1 MNNNNPIKIM
11 TNKHIVGSLALSG
24 LLLII
29 TGCNNSLVN
38 NKAAQPVTNIPSLPD
53 KTKEQPDSKAD
64 SKYNY
69 KAAEDSA
76 STPEGINAVVDANNQ
91 FAIDMYQQI
100 NGQNKQVDANVFFSP
115 YSLSTAMAMLY
126 VAAEGETKAQIQKT
140 FHYPALNVLNPNS
153 GALHE
158 QFNKPNPNYQLAT
171 ANDLWIQQ
179 GLRPNQNYLDTV
191 QRYYGG
197 KITNLDFKNSPE
209 PSRQTINKTI
219 AKHTQQM
226 IPEMLPASSIDT
238 NTVTVLTNAVYF
250 KGDWKTPFAPSKKR
264 PFNKFDGST
273 IDVDMM
279 HEQAPYAYTE
289 DAQVQVVQ
297 LPYKGDELSMM
308 VVLPKA
314 KDKIAMQ
321 RVLNTL
327 NAKQIRQ
334 WNSNLVKH
342 EVILDLPKFK
352 LEENYA
358 MDSLLANMGM
368 TKAFGSQANFGL
380 FSKDLALSV
389 DAIAHKAVI
398 EVDEKGT
405 KAAASTSISIVPMS
419 LGYSTNTIKFQADH
433 PFIFMIKDNKTDAIL
448 FLGQVNEP

>member
-1 MNNNNPIKIM
+1 MQNSQL
-11 TNKHIVGSLALSG
+11 VSVLAISS
-24 LLLII
+24 LLLIVS
-29 TGCNNSLVN
+29 GCDNTIRNNTVSTVTDMVTPSPQTLSNQVPLTEV
-38 NKAAQPVTNIPSLPD
+38 KALI
-53 KTKEQPDSKAD
+53 
-64 SKYNY
+64 
-69 KAAEDSA
+69 
-76 STPEGINAVVDANNQ
+76 STPEGIAQVVTANNQ

-100 NGQNKQVDANVFFSP
+100 NGQNKQADKNVFFSP
-115 YSLSTAMAMLY
+115 YSLSTSMAMLY
-126 VAAEGETKAQIQKT
+126 AAAEGETKAQIQRT
-140 FHYPALNVLNPNS
+140 FHYPSLNVLNPNS
-153 GALHE
+153 AALHE

-191 QRYYGG
+191 QRYYSG
-197 KITNLDFKNSPE
+197 KVTNLDFKNSPE

-219 AKHTQQM
+219 AKYTQQM
-226 IPEMLPASSIDT
+226 IPEVLPASSIDT

-250 KGDWKTPFAPSKKR
+250 KGDWKNTFAPSEKR
-264 PFNKFDGST
+264 PFNKFDGSI

-297 LPYKGDELSMM
+297 LPYKGDELSML

-321 RVLNTL
+321 RVVNTL
-327 NAKQIRQ
+327 NAKQISQ
-334 WNSNLVKH
+334 WNNNLVKH

-352 LEENYA
+352 LEESYT
-358 MDSLLANMGM
+358 MDSLLATMGM
-368 TKAFGSQANFGL
+368 AKAFSSEANFSL
-380 FSKDLALSV
+380 FSQNIPLSV
-389 DAIAHKAVI
+389 DAIVHKAVV

-405 KAAASTSISIVPMS
+405 KAAASTGITISPIS
-419 LGYSTNTIKFQADH
+419 RGYYVNTSTFTADH
-433 PFIFMIKDNKTDAIL
+433 PFIFMIIDNKTDAIL

>member
-1 MNNNNPIKIM
+1 MQNSQL
-11 TNKHIVGSLALSG
+11 VSVLAISS
-24 LLLII
+24 LLLIVS
-29 TGCNNSLVN
+29 GCDNTIRNNTVSTVTDMVTPSPQTLSNQVPLTEV
-38 NKAAQPVTNIPSLPD
+38 KALI
-53 KTKEQPDSKAD
+53 
-64 SKYNY
+64 
-69 KAAEDSA
+69 
-76 STPEGINAVVDANNQ
+76 STPEGIAQVVKANNQ

-100 NGQNKQVDANVFFSP
+100 NGQSKQAEKNVFFSP

-126 VAAEGETKAQIQKT
+126 VAAEGETKAQIQRA
-140 FHYPALNVLNPNS
+140 FYYPSLNVLNPNS
-153 GALHE
+153 AALHE

-191 QRYYGG
+191 QRYCGG
-197 KITNLDFKNSPE
+197 KVTPLDFKNSPE

-219 AKHTQQM
+219 ANYTQQM
-226 IPEMLPASSIDT
+226 IPEVLPASSIDT

-250 KGDWKTPFAPSKKR
+250 KGDWKTSFAPSKKR
-264 PFNKFDGST
+264 PFNTFDGSS

-321 RVLNTL
+321 RVVNTL
-327 NAKQIRQ
+327 NAKQISQ
-334 WNSNLVKH
+334 WNNNLVKH

-352 LEENYA
+352 LEESYT
-358 MDSLLANMGM
+358 MDSLLATMGM
-368 TKAFGSQANFGL
+368 AKAFSSEANFSL
-380 FSKDLALSV
+380 FSQNIPLSV
-389 DAIAHKAVI
+389 DAIVHKAVV

-405 KAAASTSISIVPMS
+405 KAAASTGITILPISR
-419 LGYSTNTIKFQADH
+419 GYYVNTSTFTADH
-433 PFIFMIKDNKTDAIL
+433 PFIFMIIDNKTDAIL

>member
-1 MNNNNPIKIM
+1 M
-11 TNKHIVGSLALSG
+11 SALAISS
-24 LLLII
+24 LLLMV
-29 TGCNNSLVN
+29 TGCDNTMKK
-38 NKAAQPVTNIPSLPD
+38 NKASAVTGMVTHNKPVISNQAPPVEVKVLT
-53 KTKEQPDSKAD
+53 
-64 SKYNY
+64 
-69 KAAEDSA
+69 
-76 STPEGINAVVDANNQ
+76 STVEGIAEVVTANNE

-100 NGQNKQVDANVFFSP
+100 NGQSKQSEKNVFFSP

-126 VAAEGETKAQIQKT
+126 VAAEGETKAQIQRT
-140 FHYPALNVLNPNS
+140 FHYPSLNVLNPNS
-153 GALHE
+153 AALYE

-197 KITNLDFKNSPE
+197 KVTNLDFKNSPE

-226 IPEMLPASSIDT
+226 IPEVLPASSINIDT
-238 NTVTVLTNAVYF
+238 ATVLTNAVYF
-250 KGDWKTPFAPSKKR
+250 KGDWKNPFAPSEKR

-273 IDVDMM
+273 IDIDMM
-279 HEQAPYAYTE
+279 HEQALYAYTE

-297 LPYKGDELSMM
+297 LPYKGDELSML
-308 VVLPKA
+308 VILPKA
-314 KDKIAMQ
+314 KDKISMQ
-321 RVLNTL
+321 RLVGTL
-327 NAKQIRQ
+327 SAKQISQR
-334 WNSNLVKH
+334 NSNLVNQ

-358 MDSLLANMGM
+358 MNNLLANMGM
-368 TKAFGSQANFGL
+368 PKAFGSQANFGL
-380 FSKDLALSV
+380 FSQDLALSV

-405 KAAASTSISIVPMS
+405 KAAASTSISIAPMS
-419 LGYSTNTIKFQADH
+419 RGYSMNTIKFKADH
-433 PFIFMIKDNKTDAIL
+433 PFMFMIKDNKTDAIL
-448 FLGQVNEP
+448 FLGQVNKP

>member
-1 MNNNNPIKIM
+1 
-11 TNKHIVGSLALSG
+11 
-24 LLLII
+24 
-29 TGCNNSLVN
+29 
-38 NKAAQPVTNIPSLPD
+38 
-53 KTKEQPDSKAD
+53 
-64 SKYNY
+64 
-69 KAAEDSA
+69 
-76 STPEGINAVVDANNQ
+76 
-91 FAIDMYQQI
+91 
-100 NGQNKQVDANVFFSP
+100 
-115 YSLSTAMAMLY
+115 
-126 VAAEGETKAQIQKT
+126 
-140 FHYPALNVLNPNS
+140 
-153 GALHE
+153 
-158 QFNKPNPNYQLAT
+158 
-171 ANDLWIQQ
+171 
-179 GLRPNQNYLDTV
+179 
-191 QRYYGG
+191 
-197 KITNLDFKNSPE
+197 
-209 PSRQTINKTI
+209 
-219 AKHTQQM
+219 
-226 IPEMLPASSIDT
+226 
-238 NTVTVLTNAVYF
+238 
-250 KGDWKTPFAPSKKR
+250 
-264 PFNKFDGST
+264 
-273 IDVDMM
+273 MM

-419 LGYSTNTIKFQADH
+419 LGYSTNTIKFKADH

>member
-1 MNNNNPIKIM
+1 MQNSQL
-11 TNKHIVGSLALSG
+11 VSVLAISS
-24 LLLII
+24 LLLIVSGCDNTIRNNTVSTVTDMI
-29 TGCNNSLVN
+29 TPSPQTISNQVPLTEV
-38 NKAAQPVTNIPSLPD
+38 KALI
-53 KTKEQPDSKAD
+53 
-64 SKYNY
+64 
-69 KAAEDSA
+69 
-76 STPEGINAVVDANNQ
+76 STPEGIAQVVTANNQ

-100 NGQNKQVDANVFFSP
+100 NGQSKQAEKNVFFSP

-126 VAAEGETKAQIQKT
+126 VAAEGETKAQIQRA
-140 FHYPALNVLNPNS
+140 FYYPSLNVLNPNS
-153 GALHE
+153 AALHE

-197 KITNLDFKNSPE
+197 KVTPLDFKNSPE

-219 AKHTQQM
+219 ANYTQQM
-226 IPEMLPASSIDT
+226 IPEVLPASSIDT

-250 KGDWKTPFAPSKKR
+250 KGDWKTSFAPSKKR
-264 PFNKFDGST
+264 PFNTFDGSS

-321 RVLNTL
+321 RVVNTL
-327 NAKQIRQ
+327 NAKQISQ
-334 WNSNLVKH
+334 WNSNLVNQ
-342 EVILDLPKFK
+342 EIILDLPKFK
-352 LEENYA
+352 LEENYG
-358 MDSLLANMGM
+358 MNSLLANMGM
-368 TKAFGSQANFGL
+368 TKAFGSDADFGL
-380 FSKDLALSV
+380 FSQDLSLSV

-398 EVDEKGT
+398 EVHEKGT

-419 LGYSTNTIKFQADH
+419 LGYSMNTIKFKVDH
-433 PFIFMIKDNKTDAIL
+433 PFMFVIKDNKTNAIL
-448 FLGQVNEP
+448 FLGQVNKP

>member
-1 MNNNNPIKIM
+1 MQNSQL
-11 TNKHIVGSLALSG
+11 VSVLAISS
-24 LLLII
+24 LLLIVS
-29 TGCNNSLVN
+29 GCDNTIRNNTVSTVTDMVTPSPQTLSNQVPLTEV
-38 NKAAQPVTNIPSLPD
+38 KALI
-53 KTKEQPDSKAD
+53 
-64 SKYNY
+64 
-69 KAAEDSA
+69 
-76 STPEGINAVVDANNQ
+76 STPEGIAQVVTANNQ

-100 NGQNKQVDANVFFSP
+100 NGQNKQADKNVFFSP
-115 YSLSTAMAMLY
+115 YSLSTSMAMLY
-126 VAAEGETKAQIQKT
+126 AAAEGETKAQIQRT
-140 FHYPALNVLNPNS
+140 FHYPSLNVLNPNS
-153 GALHE
+153 AALHE

-191 QRYYGG
+191 QRYYSG
-197 KITNLDFKNSPE
+197 KVTNLDFKNSPE

-219 AKHTQQM
+219 AKYTQQM
-226 IPEMLPASSIDT
+226 IPEVLPASSIDAD
-238 NTVTVLTNAVYF
+238 TVTVLTNAVYF
-250 KGDWKTPFAPSKKR
+250 KGDWKNTFAPSEKR
-264 PFNKFDGST
+264 PFNKFDGSI

-321 RVLNTL
+321 RVVNTL
-327 NAKQIRQ
+327 NAKQISQ
-334 WNSNLVKH
+334 WNNNLVKH

-352 LEENYA
+352 LEESYT
-358 MDSLLANMGM
+358 MDSLLATMGM
-368 TKAFGSQANFGL
+368 AKAFSSEANFSL
-380 FSKDLALSV
+380 FSQNIPLSV
-389 DAIAHKAVI
+389 DAIVHKAVV

-405 KAAASTSISIVPMS
+405 KAAASTGITISPIS
-419 LGYSTNTIKFQADH
+419 RGYYVNTSTFTADH
-433 PFIFMIKDNKTDAIL
+433 PFIFMIIDNKTDAIL

>member
-1 MNNNNPIKIM
+1 MQNDPLRYFKYTAHNRIISALAVTTLVLM
-11 TNKHIVGSLALSG
+11 T
-24 LLLII
+24 
-29 TGCNNSLVN
+29 TGCDSNIRNNRTGAVTDTIPH
-38 NKAAQPVTNIPSLPD
+38 NKPTINHQALPI
-53 KTKEQPDSKAD
+53 EVKALT
-64 SKYNY
+64 
-69 KAAEDSA
+69 
-76 STPEGINAVVDANNQ
+76 STPEGIAEVVTANNQ

-100 NGQNKQVDANVFFSP
+100 NGQSKQSEKNVFFSP

-126 VAAEGETKAQIQKT
+126 AAAEGETKAQIQRT
-140 FHYPALNVLNPNS
+140 FHYPALDVLNPNS
-153 GALHE
+153 AALHE

-197 KITNLDFKNSPE
+197 KITSLDFQNSPE

-219 AKHTQQM
+219 ARYTQQM
-226 IPEMLPASSIDT
+226 IPEMLPASSIDAD
-238 NTVTVLTNAVYF
+238 TVTVLTNAVYF
-250 KGDWKTPFAPSKKR
+250 KGDWKNTFAPSKKR
-264 PFNKFDGST
+264 PFNKFDGSS

-297 LPYKGDELSMM
+297 LPYKGDELSML

-321 RVLNTL
+321 RVVNTL
-327 NAKQIRQ
+327 NAKQISQ
-334 WNSNLVKH
+334 WNRDLVNQ

-358 MDSLLANMGM
+358 TDSLLAKTG
-368 TKAFGSQANFGL
+368 
-380 FSKDLALSV
+380 
-389 DAIAHKAVI
+389 
-398 EVDEKGT
+398 
-405 KAAASTSISIVPMS
+405 IVNV
-419 LGYSTNTIKFQADH
+419 LIKSA
-433 PFIFMIKDNKTDAIL
+433 
-448 FLGQVNEP
+448 

>member
-1 MNNNNPIKIM
+1 MQNSQLM
-11 TNKHIVGSLALSG
+11 SVLAISS
-24 LLLII
+24 LLLIVS
-29 TGCNNSLVN
+29 GCDNTIRNNTVST
-38 NKAAQPVTNIPSLPD
+38 VTDMIIPSPQTISNQVPLTEV
-53 KTKEQPDSKAD
+53 KTLI
-64 SKYNY
+64 
-69 KAAEDSA
+69 
-76 STPEGINAVVDANNQ
+76 STPEGIAEVVTANNQ

-100 NGQNKQVDANVFFSP
+100 NGQSKQAEKNVFFSP
-115 YSLSTAMAMLY
+115 YSLSTSMAMLY
-126 VAAEGETKAQIQKT
+126 AAAEGETKAQIQRT
-140 FHYPALNVLNPNS
+140 FHYPSLNVLNQNS
-153 GALHE
+153 AELHE
-158 QFNKPNPNYQLAT
+158 QFNKPNPNYQLDT

-197 KITNLDFKNSPE
+197 KVTPLDFKNSPE

-226 IPEMLPASSIDT
+226 IPEMLSASSINTD
-238 NTVTVLTNAVYF
+238 TVTVLTNAVYF
-250 KGDWKTPFAPSKKR
+250 KGDWKKPFAPSVKR
-264 PFNKFDGST
+264 PFNKFDGS
-273 IDVDMM
+273 IINVDMM

-297 LPYKGDELSMM
+297 LPYKGDELSML

-321 RVLNTL
+321 RLVGTL
-327 NAKQIRQ
+327 SAKQISQ
-334 WNSNLVKH
+334 WNSNLVNQ

-368 TKAFGSQANFGL
+368 TKAFGSQADFGL
-380 FSKDLALSV
+380 FSQDLSLSV

-419 LGYSTNTIKFQADH
+419 LGYSTNTIKFKADH
-433 PFIFMIKDNKTDAIL
+433 PFMFVIKDNKTNAIL
-448 FLGQVNEP
+448 FLGQVNKP

>member
-1 MNNNNPIKIM
+1 MQNSQL
-11 TNKHIVGSLALSG
+11 VSVLAISS
-24 LLLII
+24 LLLIVS
-29 TGCNNSLVN
+29 GCDNTIRNNTVSTVTDMVTPSPQTLSNQVPLTEV
-38 NKAAQPVTNIPSLPD
+38 KALI
-53 KTKEQPDSKAD
+53 
-64 SKYNY
+64 
-69 KAAEDSA
+69 
-76 STPEGINAVVDANNQ
+76 STPEGIAQVVTANNQ

-100 NGQNKQVDANVFFSP
+100 NGQNKQADKNVFFSP
-115 YSLSTAMAMLY
+115 YSLSTSMAMLY
-126 VAAEGETKAQIQKT
+126 AAAEGETKAQIQRT
-140 FHYPALNVLNPNS
+140 FHYPSLNVLNPNS
-153 GALHE
+153 AALHE

-191 QRYYGG
+191 QRYYSG
-197 KITNLDFKNSPE
+197 KVTNLDFKNSPE

-219 AKHTQQM
+219 AKYTQQM
-226 IPEMLPASSIDT
+226 IPEVLPASSIDAD
-238 NTVTVLTNAVYF
+238 TVTVLTNAVYF
-250 KGDWKTPFAPSKKR
+250 KGDWKNTFAPSEKR
-264 PFNKFDGST
+264 PFNKFDGSI

-297 LPYKGDELSMM
+297 LPYKGDELSML

-321 RVLNTL
+321 RLVGTL
-327 NAKQIRQ
+327 SAKQISQ
-334 WNSNLVKH
+334 WNSNLVNQ

-352 LEENYA
+352 LEENYG
-358 MDSLLANMGM
+358 MNSLLANMGM
-368 TKAFGSQANFGL
+368 TKAFGSDADFGL
-380 FSKDLALSV
+380 FSQDLSLSV

-419 LGYSTNTIKFQADH
+419 LGYSMNTIKFKVDH
-433 PFIFMIKDNKTDAIL
+433 PFMFVIKDNKTNAIL
-448 FLGQVNEP
+448 FLGQVNKP

>member
-1 MNNNNPIKIM
+1 MQNSQL
-11 TNKHIVGSLALSG
+11 VSVLAISS
-24 LLLII
+24 LLLIVS
-29 TGCNNSLVN
+29 GCNNTMKN
-38 NKAAQPVTNIPSLPD
+38 NKASAVTDMVTPNQPAISNQVPPVEV
-53 KTKEQPDSKAD
+53 KTLT
-64 SKYNY
+64 
-69 KAAEDSA
+69 
-76 STPEGINAVVDANNQ
+76 STAEGIAEVVKANNQ

-100 NGQNKQVDANVFFSP
+100 NGQNKQAEKNVFFSP

-126 VAAEGETKAQIQKT
+126 VAAEGETKAQIQRA
-140 FHYPALNVLNPNS
+140 FYYPSLNVLNPNS
-153 GALHE
+153 AALHE

-197 KITNLDFKNSPE
+197 KVTPLDFKNSPE

-219 AKHTQQM
+219 ANYTQQM
-226 IPEMLPASSIDT
+226 IPEVLPASSIDT

-250 KGDWKTPFAPSKKR
+250 KGDWKNTFAPSEKR
-264 PFNKFDGST
+264 PFNKFDGSI

-321 RVLNTL
+321 RLVGTL
-327 NAKQIRQ
+327 SAKQISQ
-334 WNSNLVKH
+334 WNSNLVNQ
-342 EVILDLPKFK
+342 EIILDLPKFK
-352 LEENYA
+352 LEENYG
-358 MDSLLANMGM
+358 MNSLLANMGM
-368 TKAFGSQANFGL
+368 TKAFGSDADFGL
-380 FSKDLALSV
+380 FSQDLSLSV

-419 LGYSTNTIKFQADH
+419 LGYSMNTIKFKVDH
-433 PFIFMIKDNKTDAIL
+433 PFMFVIKDNKTDAIL

>member
-1 MNNNNPIKIM
+1 MQNSQL
-11 TNKHIVGSLALSG
+11 VSVLAISS
-24 LLLII
+24 LLLIVSGCDNTIRNNTVSTVTDMI
-29 TGCNNSLVN
+29 TPSPQTISNQVPLTEV
-38 NKAAQPVTNIPSLPD
+38 KALI
-53 KTKEQPDSKAD
+53 
-64 SKYNY
+64 
-69 KAAEDSA
+69 
-76 STPEGINAVVDANNQ
+76 STPEGIAQVVTANNQ

-100 NGQNKQVDANVFFSP
+100 NGQNKQADKNVFFSP
-115 YSLSTAMAMLY
+115 YSLSTSMAMLY
-126 VAAEGETKAQIQKT
+126 VAAEGETKAQIQRA
-140 FHYPALNVLNPNS
+140 FYYPSLNVLNPNS
-153 GALHE
+153 AALHE

-171 ANDLWIQQ
+171 ATDLWIQQ

-197 KITNLDFKNSPE
+197 KVTPLDFKNSPE

-219 AKHTQQM
+219 ANYTQQM
-226 IPEMLPASSIDT
+226 IPEVLPASSIDT

-250 KGDWKTPFAPSKKR
+250 KGDWKTSFAPSKKR
-264 PFNKFDGST
+264 PFNTFDGSS

-297 LPYKGDELSMM
+297 LPYKGDELSML

-321 RVLNTL
+321 RLVGTL
-327 NAKQIRQ
+327 SAKQISQ
-334 WNSNLVKH
+334 WNSNLVNQ

-368 TKAFGSQANFGL
+368 TKAFGSQADFGL
-380 FSKDLALSV
+380 FSQDLSLSV

-419 LGYSTNTIKFQADH
+419 LGYSTNTIKFKADH
-433 PFIFMIKDNKTDAIL
+433 PFMFVIKDNKTNAIL
-448 FLGQVNEP
+448 FLGQVNKP

>member
-1 MNNNNPIKIM
+1 MQNSQL
-11 TNKHIVGSLALSG
+11 VSVLAISS
-24 LLLII
+24 LLLIVS
-29 TGCNNSLVN
+29 GCDNTIRNNTVSTVTDMVTPSPQTLSNQVPLTEV
-38 NKAAQPVTNIPSLPD
+38 KALI
-53 KTKEQPDSKAD
+53 
-64 SKYNY
+64 
-69 KAAEDSA
+69 
-76 STPEGINAVVDANNQ
+76 STPEGIAQVVTANNQ

-100 NGQNKQVDANVFFSP
+100 NGQNKQADKNVFFSP
-115 YSLSTAMAMLY
+115 YSLSTSMAMLY
-126 VAAEGETKAQIQKT
+126 AAAEGETKAQIQRT
-140 FHYPALNVLNPNS
+140 FHYPSLNVLNPNS
-153 GALHE
+153 AALHE

-191 QRYYGG
+191 QRYYSG
-197 KITNLDFKNSPE
+197 KVTNLDFKNSPE

-219 AKHTQQM
+219 AKYTQQM
-226 IPEMLPASSIDT
+226 IPEMLPARSIDT

-264 PFNKFDGST
+264 PFNTFDGST

-419 LGYSTNTIKFQADH
+419 LGYSTNTIKFKADH

>member
-1 MNNNNPIKIM
+1 MQNSQL
-11 TNKHIVGSLALSG
+11 VSALAMST
-24 LLLII
+24 LLLMV
-29 TGCNNSLVN
+29 TGCNNTMKN
-38 NKAAQPVTNIPSLPD
+38 AKARAVTDMVTPNQPAISNQAPLIEVTVLN
-53 KTKEQPDSKAD
+53 
-64 SKYNY
+64 
-69 KAAEDSA
+69 
-76 STPEGINAVVDANNQ
+76 STPEGIAEVVTANNQ

-100 NGQNKQVDANVFFSP
+100 SGQSKQAEENVFFSP

-126 VAAEGETKAQIQKT
+126 AAAEGETKAQIQKT

-153 GALHE
+153 AALHE

-197 KITNLDFKNSPE
+197 KVTNLDFKNSPE

-219 AKHTQQM
+219 ANYTQQM
-226 IPEMLPASSIDT
+226 IPEMMPASSIDT

-250 KGDWKTPFAPSKKR
+250 KGDWKTPFDPSKKR
-264 PFNKFDGST
+264 PFNKFDGSI

-289 DAQVQVVQ
+289 DVQVQVVQ

-321 RVLNTL
+321 RLVSTL
-327 NAKQIRQ
+327 SAKQVRQ
-334 WNSNLVKH
+334 WNRGLVKQ

-358 MDSLLANMGM
+358 MNSLLATMGM
-368 TKAFGSQANFGL
+368 PKAFSSEANFSL
-380 FSKDLALSV
+380 FSQNIPLSV

-405 KAAASTSISIVPMS
+405 KAAASTSIVIRPMS
-419 LGYSTNTIKFQADH
+419 GSYSTNTINFKADH
-433 PFIFMIKDNKTDAIL
+433 PFMFMIKDNKTDAIL
-448 FLGQVNEP
+448 FLGQVNKP

>member
-1 MNNNNPIKIM
+1 MQNSQL
-11 TNKHIVGSLALSG
+11 VSVLAISS
-24 LLLII
+24 LLLIVS
-29 TGCNNSLVN
+29 GCDNTIRNNTVSTVTDMVTPSPQTLSNQVPLTEV
-38 NKAAQPVTNIPSLPD
+38 KALI
-53 KTKEQPDSKAD
+53 
-64 SKYNY
+64 
-69 KAAEDSA
+69 
-76 STPEGINAVVDANNQ
+76 STPEGIAQVVTANNQ

-100 NGQNKQVDANVFFSP
+100 NGQNKQADKNVFFSP
-115 YSLSTAMAMLY
+115 YSLSTSMAMLY
-126 VAAEGETKAQIQKT
+126 AAAEGETKAQIQRA
-140 FHYPALNVLNPNS
+140 FYYPSLNVLNPNS
-153 GALHE
+153 AALHE

-197 KITNLDFKNSPE
+197 KVTPLDFKNSPE

-219 AKHTQQM
+219 AKYTQQM
-226 IPEMLPASSIDT
+226 IPEVLPASSIDAD
-238 NTVTVLTNAVYF
+238 TVTVLTNAVYF
-250 KGDWKTPFAPSKKR
+250 KGDWKNTFAPSEKR
-264 PFNKFDGST
+264 PFNTFDGSS

-419 LGYSTNTIKFQADH
+419 LGYSTNTIKFKADH

>member
-1 MNNNNPIKIM
+1 MQNSQL
-11 TNKHIVGSLALSG
+11 VSVLAISS
-24 LLLII
+24 LLLIVS
-29 TGCNNSLVN
+29 GCDNTIRNNTVSTVTDMVTPSPQTLSNQVPLTEV
-38 NKAAQPVTNIPSLPD
+38 KALI
-53 KTKEQPDSKAD
+53 
-64 SKYNY
+64 
-69 KAAEDSA
+69 
-76 STPEGINAVVDANNQ
+76 STPEGIAQVVTANNQ

-100 NGQNKQVDANVFFSP
+100 NGQNKQADKNVFFSP
-115 YSLSTAMAMLY
+115 YSLSTSMAMLY
-126 VAAEGETKAQIQKT
+126 AAAEGETKAQIQRT
-140 FHYPALNVLNPNS
+140 FHYPSLNVLNPNS
-153 GALHE
+153 AALHE

-197 KITNLDFKNSPE
+197 KVTPLDFKNSPE

-219 AKHTQQM
+219 ANYTQQM
-226 IPEMLPASSIDT
+226 IPEVLPASSIDAD
-238 NTVTVLTNAVYF
+238 TVTVLTNAVYF
-250 KGDWKTPFAPSKKR
+250 KGDWKNTFAPSEKR
-264 PFNKFDGST
+264 PFNKFDGSI

-297 LPYKGDELSMM
+297 LPYKGDELSML

-321 RVLNTL
+321 RLVGTL
-327 NAKQIRQ
+327 SAKQISQ
-334 WNSNLVKH
+334 WNNNLVKH

-352 LEENYA
+352 LEESYT
-358 MDSLLANMGM
+358 MDSLLATMGM
-368 TKAFGSQANFGL
+368 AKAFSSEANFSL
-380 FSKDLALSV
+380 FSQNIPLSV
-389 DAIAHKAVI
+389 DAIVHKAVV

-405 KAAASTSISIVPMS
+405 KAAASTGITISPIS
-419 LGYSTNTIKFQADH
+419 RGYYVNTSTFTADH
-433 PFIFMIKDNKTDAIL
+433 PFMFIIKDNKTDAIL

>member
-1 MNNNNPIKIM
+1 MQNSQL
-11 TNKHIVGSLALSG
+11 VSVLAISS
-24 LLLII
+24 LLLIVS
-29 TGCNNSLVN
+29 GCDNTIRNNTVSTVTDMVTPSPQTLSNQVPLTEV
-38 NKAAQPVTNIPSLPD
+38 KALI
-53 KTKEQPDSKAD
+53 
-64 SKYNY
+64 
-69 KAAEDSA
+69 
-76 STPEGINAVVDANNQ
+76 STPEGIAQVVTANNQ

-100 NGQNKQVDANVFFSP
+100 NGQSKQAEKNVFFSP

-126 VAAEGETKAQIQKT
+126 VAAEGETKAQIQRT
-140 FHYPALNVLNPNS
+140 FHYPSLNVLNPNS
-153 GALHE
+153 AALHE

-191 QRYYGG
+191 QRYYSG
-197 KITNLDFKNSPE
+197 KVTNLDFKNSPE

-219 AKHTQQM
+219 AKYTQQM
-226 IPEMLPASSIDT
+226 IPEVLPASSIDAD
-238 NTVTVLTNAVYF
+238 TVTVLTNAVYF
-250 KGDWKTPFAPSKKR
+250 KGDWKNTFAPSEKR
-264 PFNKFDGST
+264 PFNKFDGSI

-297 LPYKGDELSMM
+297 LPYKGDELSML

-321 RVLNTL
+321 RLVGTL
-327 NAKQIRQ
+327 SAKQISQ
-334 WNSNLVKH
+334 WNSNLVNQ
-342 EVILDLPKFK
+342 EIILDLPKFK
-352 LEENYA
+352 LEENYG
-358 MDSLLANMGM
+358 MNSLLANMGM
-368 TKAFGSQANFGL
+368 TKAFGSDADFGL
-380 FSKDLALSV
+380 FSQDLSLSV

-419 LGYSTNTIKFQADH
+419 LGYSMNTIKFKVDH
-433 PFIFMIKDNKTDAIL
+433 PFMFVIKDGLVA
-448 FLGQVNEP
+448 